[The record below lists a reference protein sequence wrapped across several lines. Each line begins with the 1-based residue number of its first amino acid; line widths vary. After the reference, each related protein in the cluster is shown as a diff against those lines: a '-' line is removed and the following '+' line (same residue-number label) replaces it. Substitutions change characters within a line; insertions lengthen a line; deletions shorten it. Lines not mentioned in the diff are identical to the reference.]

1 MTTLTTSTFPSALTP
16 AKTRASLI
24 AALSGLAASIS
35 ASLRTRRNLREL
47 ESLSDD
53 ALKDIGLSRFDLP
66 RVARWGH

>member
-16 AKTRASLI
+16 AKTRASLTETM
-24 AALSGLAASIS
+24 ARLAGSLS